1 VRTRHQRL
9 PDARMI
15 LAIGSPRMPDE
26 ILSSRVVSS
35 ASDRSELSG
44 NTMSADHEISVSTIS
59 PFMRAYGML
68 ATMVDDP
75 LA

>member
-1 VRTRHQRL
+1 
-9 PDARMI
+9 MI

-35 ASDRSELSG
+35 ASERRELSEK
-44 NTMSADHEISVSTIS
+44 TISADHARSVSTIS
-59 PFMRAYGML
+59 PFMRVYGRL
-68 ATMVDDP
+68 ATIVDDP